1 MYSFGQNL
9 NVGQP
14 INRSHPLGNRL
25 AQDGSCYRV
34 LPHSP
39 RGTTLWDLCGRTSG
53 TLASGA
59 AYKVYPQRPGGHGC
73 VEFDANNAI
82 VTVTGGASRLTGL
95 ARASVAA
102 WAYSRGSG
110 ESTVGRLFTTDNS
123 DNFAV
128 LCNAGNIDFA
138 VNAVSRVTGVARVDN
153 AWQHYCAVLDG
164 TNAILYRNGLQVG
177 SAAYAVVIS
186 TATDLIIGNR
196 ANLQRCWDGFIDDF
210 QVYTSALSAADVYH
224 LYHATRMVRNPLLN
238 WTRRVTPIAAAGS
251 SFQAAWARGSNVL
264 ISPGAI

>member
-1 MYSFGQNL
+1 MYSFGQTL

-25 AQDGSCYRV
+25 AQDGSCYKV

-39 RGTTLWDLCGRTSG
+39 SGTTLWDLCRRTSG

-59 AYKVYPQRPGGHGC
+59 ACKVGPNRPGGHGC
-73 VEFDANNAI
+73 VEFDSTNAI

-95 ARASVAA
+95 ARATVAA
-102 WAYSRGSG
+102 WAYSRSSG
-110 ESTVGRLFTTDNS
+110 EGTVGRLFATDNS

-138 VNAVSRVTGVARVDN
+138 VNAVSRVTGVARTDN

-164 TNAILYRNGLQVG
+164 TNAILYRNGFQVG
-177 SAAYAVVIS
+177 SAAYAVVIG
-186 TATDLIIGNR
+186 TCTDLLIGNR
-196 ANLQRCWDGFIDDF
+196 TNQQRCWDGFIDDV
-210 QVYTSALSAADVYH
+210 QVYTSALSAADVYQ
-224 LYHATRMVRNPLLN
+224 LYHASRMVRSPLLN
-238 WTRRVTPIAAAGS
+238 WTRRMMPVVAAAATTKTP
-251 SFQAAWARGSNVL
+251 FQLFNMVA
-264 ISPGAI
+264 